1 MGPFTAT
8 APQAKAKSNETQR
21 VSPNRRRA
29 EVSTGAPLYQPAVRP
44 GLVREPDVLTRPS
57 GERSTAHSRSLT
69 QRNGRTLLLAEGWN
83 QQAPT
88 GLIAWDVN
96 PAFVPPSLAALRA
109 HDGEAHSGG
118 ARRAGTSA
126 P

>member
-1 MGPFTAT
+1 MRHSVSQLLP
-8 APQAKAKSNETQR
+8 
-21 VSPNRRRA
+21 SPNRRRA

-118 ARRAGTSA
+118 ALSSEQIGHIRASR
-126 P
+126 